1 MKAVQIAA
9 ASCHCGI
16 AECTGFC
23 GEFLFLFSLHNSWLL
38 TSRLVLKPS
47 DTMWESKIIIC
58 QGFHLHKRKGV
69 RSSFKKCRSS
79 AHAVTSAWTLRN
91 QLLLTLQTQ
100 HSSPWPVGPCCSDF
114 GNTRLFWSLGAEI
127 TPRRME
133 KRRWKKGRGEWM
145 VQKVVQTPTTSTR
158 AVCSSLK

>member
-127 TPRRME
+127 TPWRME
-133 KRRWKKGRGEWM
+133 KGRWKKGRGEWM

>member
-9 ASCHCGI
+9 ASCHCEI

-127 TPRRME
+127 TPWRME
-133 KRRWKKGRGEWM
+133 KGRWKKGRGEWM